1 MTPATTV
8 LALLDHVE
16 TAHPVLAAAGLLAGR
31 LLGARIDVLH
41 IRPKIDPT
49 FMPTE
54 EVMTEPRAREFTRRE
69 DMQSADLKEVF
80 DAWQRDAGGQLKA
93 TWREGIGTEKA
104 VMSAEAGKGGLVVIG
119 HQAQSHG
126 GRVRDAIQASLFDAE
141 AAVVLVPPMVPLTMG
156 LHPAVAWKPSEAA
169 NRAVQAALPLLLAAE
184 RVTVLVADEDGSGD
198 AMSPALQD
206 VQRTLDSRFEL
217 RRVDP
222 RGRRTSMALLEE
234 AQAVGADLLVM
245 GAYTRRRLIEF
256 VLGGVTRDV
265 LADVSLPVLMH
276 H

>member
-1 MTPATTV
+1 
-8 LALLDHVE
+8 
-16 TAHPVLAAAGLLAGR
+16 
-31 LLGARIDVLH
+31 
-41 IRPKIDPT
+41 
-49 FMPTE
+49 
-54 EVMTEPRAREFTRRE
+54 
-69 DMQSADLKEVF
+69 
-80 DAWQRDAGGQLKA
+80 
-93 TWREGIGTEKA
+93 
-104 VMSAEAGKGGLVVIG
+104 
-119 HQAQSHG
+119 
-126 GRVRDAIQASLFDAE
+126 VRDAIQASLFDAE

>member
-1 MTPATTV
+1 MTPAIAV
-8 LALLDHVE
+8 LALLDDVE
-16 TAHPVLAAAGLLAGR
+16 TAHPVLAAAGLLAVR
-31 LLGARIDVLH
+31 LSGAQIDVLH
-41 IRPKIDPT
+41 IRPEVDPT

-54 EVMTEPRAREFTRRE
+54 EVMTEPRAREFTQRE
-69 DMQSADLKEVF
+69 DMRSADLKEVF
-80 DAWQRDAGGQLKA
+80 DSWQRDAGGQLPA

-104 VMSAEAGKGGLVVIG
+104 VMSSEAGKAALVVIG

-126 GRVRDAIQASLFDAE
+126 GRVRDVIEASLFDAK
-141 AAVVLVPPMVPLTMG
+141 AAVVLLPPTVPLTMG

-169 NRAVQAALPLLLAAE
+169 DRAVQAALPLLLAAE
-184 RVTVLVADEDGSGD
+184 RVTVLIADEDGSGD

-217 RRVDP
+217 RHVDP
-222 RGRRTSMALLEE
+222 RGRWTSMALLEE

-245 GAYTRRRLIEF
+245 GAYTHRRLIEL
-256 VLGGVTRDV
+256 VLGGVTRDL
-265 LADVSLPVLMH
+265 LADVYLPVLMH

>member
-1 MTPATTV
+1 MTAAVTV

-16 TAHPVLAAAGLLAGR
+16 TAHPVLAAASLLASR
-31 LLGARIDVLH
+31 LPGARVDVLH

-54 EVMTEPRAREFTRRE
+54 EVMTEPRAREFTQRE
-69 DMQSADLKEVF
+69 DMQSANLKEVF
-80 DAWQRDAGGQLKA
+80 DAWQRDAGAQILA
-93 TWREGIGTEKA
+93 NWREGIGTEKA
-104 VMSAEAGKGGLVVIG
+104 VMSSEAGKGGLVVIG
-119 HQAQSHG
+119 HQSQSHG

-141 AAVVLVPPMVPLTMG
+141 AAVVLVPPTVPLTMG
-156 LHPAVAWKPSEAA
+156 LHPAVAWKPSDAA
-169 NRAVQAALPLLLAAE
+169 GRAVQAALPLLLAAE

-206 VQRTLDSRFEL
+206 VQRTLGSRFVL

-245 GAYTRRRLIEF
+245 GAYTHRRLIEF